1 MVVVALA
8 VILSDPD
15 AEATKVTAKVFEAP
29 IAKRPAA
36 HLTVLDVGCVQPVGN
51 GPDTAMLEGNESVTV
66 AVFAASGPLFDTE
79 EFTVKGTVCVAVAG
93 AVTLPAT
100 SESGRTV
107 ILTLLPPV
115 DIFHPSFVDP
125 MAWVLSTMNEP
136 DCVPVVVINM
146 TAVPTAGMYP
156 EANAMATWP
165 PTLVGVEDARVPC
178 ADGPTSKASVPFLVR
193 VSPPVTVNL

>member
-1 MVVVALA
+1 MAVAALA
-8 VILSDPD
+8 VIVSDPD

-36 HLTVLDVGCVQPVGN
+36 HSTVLEVGCVQPVGKD
-51 GPDTAMLEGNESVTV
+51 PETAMLEGNESVT
-66 AVFAASGPLFDTE
+66 AAEFAASGPLFDTE

-107 ILTLLPPV
+107 IVTLLPLV
-115 DIFHPSFVDP
+115 DIFHPSLVDP

-136 DCVPVVVINM
+136 DFGPVVVINV
-146 TAVPTAGMYP
+146 TAVPTDGMYP
-156 EANAMATWP
+156 EANAMVTWP
-165 PTLVGVEDARVPC
+165 PTLVGVEDVRVPC
-178 ADGPTSKASVPFLVR
+178 ADAPTSKASVPLLVR
-193 VSPPVTVNL
+193 VSPPVTVNV

>member
-1 MVVVALA
+1 VA
-8 VILSDPD
+8 VIVSDPD
-15 AEATKVTAKVFEAP
+15 AEATKVTAKVFEAL
-29 IAKRPAA
+29 IAKKRPAA
-36 HLTVLDVGCVQPVGN
+36 HVTVLDVGCVQPVGN
-51 GPDTAMLEGNESVTV
+51 DPETAMLEGNESVTV
-66 AVFAASGPLFDTE
+66 AEFAASGPLFDTE

-107 ILTLLPPV
+107 ILTLLPLV

-136 DCVPVVVINM
+136 DFGPVVVINV

-156 EANAMATWP
+156 EGNAMATWP
-165 PTLVGVEDARVPC
+165 PTFVGAEDVRVPC
-178 ADGPTSKASVPFLVR
+178 ADAPTSKASVPLLVR
-193 VSPPVTVNL
+193 VSPPVTVNV